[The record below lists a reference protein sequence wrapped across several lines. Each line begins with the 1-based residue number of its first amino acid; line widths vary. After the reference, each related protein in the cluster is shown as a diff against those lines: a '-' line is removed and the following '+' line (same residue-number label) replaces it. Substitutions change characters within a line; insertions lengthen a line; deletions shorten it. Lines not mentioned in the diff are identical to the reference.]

1 MPMTVHSFAPP
12 LQNMMLT
19 SGDTMHFV
27 GAGLAPGVAAQTG
40 SETMNPVTADLLSD
54 ASLYESALF

>member
-1 MPMTVHSFAPP
+1 
-12 LQNMMLT
+12 MMLT